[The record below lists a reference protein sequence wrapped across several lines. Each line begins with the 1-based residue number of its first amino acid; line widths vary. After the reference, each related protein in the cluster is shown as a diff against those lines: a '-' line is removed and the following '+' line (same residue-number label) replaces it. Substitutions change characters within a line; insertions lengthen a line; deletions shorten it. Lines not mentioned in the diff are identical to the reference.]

1 MKTIQQ
7 ADLARVALAKGA
19 TIKLD
24 GRQINAAAERVD
36 VPRPHLV
43 AKPPAPEPAPAPA
56 PAPPSP
62 TIDTSGLEQ
71 AALATQRSTEQLVQ
85 VIAMLVQDMR
95 SSQTSTA
102 RPRAWDFEMV
112 RDEAGRLQR
121 IRATA
126 SY

>member
-36 VPRPHLV
+36 MPRPHLV
-43 AKPPAPEPAPAPA
+43 AKPSAPEPVPA
-56 PAPPSP
+56 PAPPP
-62 TIDTSGLEQ
+62 PAIDTSGLEQ

-85 VIAMLVQDMR
+85 VIAMLVQEVR
-95 SSQTSTA
+95 AGQQHP
-102 RPRAWDFEMV
+102 PRHGWNFEV
-112 RDEAGRLQR
+112 QRDAAGRLTNIKAR
-121 IRATA
+121 PLAEGE
-126 SY
+126 